1 MDTTKKTKTISVI
14 LPMEMI
20 EELEKIMKEEERN
33 MSWIV
38 RKAIQ
43 EYIDKRDKE

>member
-1 MDTTKKTKTISVI
+1 MADSKSKTISVI
-14 LPMEMI
+14 ISAEMVAAL
-20 EELEKIMKEEERN
+20 EEKMKKEERN

-43 EYIDKRDKE
+43 EYLENHKGE